1 MTHFVNKYA
10 ICTGLLTLGLVA
22 PAAAQ
27 SEGWEPERLSDGQP
41 SIMGMWNN
49 SRAVFTPLEYGCCGL
64 SEEDA
69 IAQIG
74 EMRLRG

>member
-1 MTHFVNKYA
+1 MTRLVNKYA

-27 SEGWEPERLSDGQP
+27 SDSWEPERLSDGQP

-49 SRAVFTPLEYGCCGL
+49 SRAVFTPLEL
-64 SEEDA
+64 PEELA
-69 IAQIG
+69 GQELTAKELQARA
-74 EMRLRG
+74 EA